1 MSFKFSTDVLVEP
14 LASLL
19 ADGPTREPTDI
30 EEDRSAAPLHAV
42 LITGASS
49 GIGLLLAREF
59 ARHRH
64 ILVITASSAVEL
76 EKVADQLRQEF
87 NVCIL
92 PIAKDL
98 RDQHATEELFREI
111 KAAGLVVSILADNAG
126 VFPRNR
132 FDS

>member
-1 MSFKFSTDVLVEP
+1 MSFEFLTRASADP
-14 LASLL
+14 LAGRL
-19 ADGPTREPTDI
+19 ADEPTQESTETV
-30 EEDRSAAPLHAV
+30 EEHSASPLHAV

-64 ILVITASSAVEL
+64 ILVITASSAAEL

-87 NVCIL
+87 NVSIL

-98 RDQHATEELFREI
+98 RDERSTEELFQEI
-111 KAAGLVVSILADNAG
+111 KAAGLVVSILAGNAG

-132 FDS
+132 FDN